1 MADPSTPRGLR
12 LWQRFHVRLSA
23 MYGGL
28 VLAVLLSVA
37 GFFYLRGVERELAAL
52 QARLRIACRRAR
64 AALALTGDV
73 TPAAGRLCDQ
83 LRDLAHA
90 ASAARDLDVQ
100 IAARRVARTSTPT
113 IATATPPR
121 SRIGA

>member
-52 QARLRIACRRAR
+52 QARLRIAAMALAASITISSGLAPRATR
-64 AALALTGDV
+64 AAFHV
-73 TPAAGRLCDQ
+73 PSAASI
-83 LRDLAHA
+83 
-90 ASAARDLDVQ
+90 ASAA
-100 IAARRVARTSTPT
+100 ST
-113 IATATPPR
+113 AATPGRPPA
-121 SRIGA
+121 G